1 VSAAPRSVDEGSGT
15 QAQATINAK
24 AQGGAPTEHF

>member
-15 QAQATINAK
+15 QAQATIK
-24 AQGGAPTEHF
+24 CKGARRGTN